1 MFFRKRQQKCD
12 FPYKNCLWP
21 NDRVN
26 LQAPKKTLIRD
37 APIALRLVEDRR
49 RFGIAIF
56 AVSAEMPAVREIRCL
71 RRRRQIKD
79 LPTGF
84 KRLQDA
90 ENGWKGRGKRRQ
102 TARLDSSQMPEIRWN
117 SVCDETPDRRDFE
130 ERTQCVQSGA
140 KRLFPVS
147 YDETET
153 FCENAKIGH
162 FP

>member
-37 APIALRLVEDRR
+37 APIALRLVEDWRC
-49 RFGIAIF
+49 FVIAIF
-56 AVSAEMPAVREIRCL
+56 AVSAEKPALLKIRLL
-71 RRRRQIKD
+71 RRRRQIKV

-90 ENGWKGRGKRRQ
+90 ETGWKGRGKRRR
-102 TARLDSSQMPEIRWN
+102 TVRLDSS
-117 SVCDETPDRRDFE
+117 
-130 ERTQCVQSGA
+130 
-140 KRLFPVS
+140 
-147 YDETET
+147 
-153 FCENAKIGH
+153 
-162 FP
+162 